1 MFAKSKRV
9 AVFIDGFNHYYGLR
23 EKGWK
28 RYYWLD
34 LAKLATNI
42 VRPDE
47 QMNVVHY
54 FTARVPQPRSR
65 QVIYLEALASHFE
78 IEIHFGKFLY
88 KKHTCSKCKYEQ
100 SQPEEKMS
108 DVNIALHLICNAS
121 GDVFERAI
129 LISTDSD
136 LLGPVSLVRQRFPE
150 KEVTVAFPPKRFSI
164 DLCRAASSS
173 FRINE
178 THLRQS
184 QLPKEITKKDGY
196 VLKRPSKWI

>member
-9 AVFIDGFNHYYGLR
+9 AVFNDGFNLCYGLR

-47 QMNVVHY
+47 QMTVAHY
-54 FTARVPQPRSR
+54 FAARVPQPRSR
-65 QVIYLEALASHFE
+65 QVVYLEALANHSE

-88 KKHTCSKCKYEQ
+88 KKHTCSRCRYEQ

-108 DVNIALHLICNAS
+108 DVNIALWLICNAFD
-121 GDVFERAI
+121 DVFDRAI
-129 LISTDSD
+129 LVSADSD
-136 LLGPVSLVRQRFPE
+136 LMGPVSLVRQRFPE
-150 KEVTVAFPPKRFSI
+150 KEVTGAFPPKRF
-164 DLCRAASSS
+164 L
-173 FRINE
+173 
-178 THLRQS
+178 
-184 QLPKEITKKDGY
+184 
-196 VLKRPSKWI
+196 